1 MGQSGCECCLQAA
14 RIFWHRYNYFFMCV
28 HVLVMLLLT
37 VLLITQF
44 IISYQHLIP
53 YSFVHTGAIARTN
66 AFFGAGIGAIY
77 LDNVRCNG
85 SEPTLLSCTSNP
97 IGNHNCA
104 HSEDAGV
111 ECQPAPTGEFK
122 FSSDL

>member
-1 MGQSGCECCLQAA
+1 
-14 RIFWHRYNYFFMCV
+14 
-28 HVLVMLLLT
+28 MLLLT

-111 ECQPAPTGEFK
+111 ECQPAPTGEFNLVVICK
-122 FSSDL
+122 IIKREH